1 YTRVLLRSKA
11 PYTPPIIGP
20 TTGIQAY
27 PQSDVP
33 FPGIGNK
40 ACMIRGPKSRA
51 GLIAYPVA
59 PPKDTPIA
67 TINKPTINGERP
79 SAKSF
84 APTINSKANNKA
96 NVPITALNKFC
107 NGLRTLSEEP
117 GAVANTPSFAALS
130 FVSLQCGK

>member
-1 YTRVLLRSKA
+1 M
-11 PYTPPIIGP
+11 
-20 TTGIQAY
+20 TGIQAY

-59 PPKDTPIA
+59 PPTDTPIA

-79 SAKSF
+79 SDKSF
-84 APTINSKANNKA
+84 GPTINSKENNIA
-96 NVPITALNKFC
+96 NVPITSLNKFLNC
-107 NGLRTLSEEP
+107 FRTLSEEQC
-117 GAVANTPSFAALS
+117 AVSKTPNFT
-130 FVSLQCGK
+130 SLYFYYIPCG

>member
-1 YTRVLLRSKA
+1 
-11 PYTPPIIGP
+11 TPPIIGP
-20 TTGIQAY
+20 MTGIQAY

-59 PPKDTPIA
+59 PPKDTLIA

-84 APTINSKANNKA
+84 RPTINSKASNRA
-96 NVPITALNKFC
+96 DVPFTTLNKSSD
-107 NGLRTLSEEP
+107 GLRTVSEEP
-117 GAVANTPSFAALS
+117 GAVAHARSFAALS
-130 FVSLQCGK
+130 VVSLRCGK